1 MKKNNIETRES
12 GSIMHEISLIACG
25 KIDCL
30 FFTELD
36 KDINNQISLILSET
50 GGIFDQLEL
59 EKKKIYMA
67 SNKYIGKIIKEMI
80 ENKYEDQ

>member
-12 GSIMHEISLIACG
+12 GSMMHEISLIACG

-30 FFTELD
+30 FFTMLD
-36 KDINNQISLILSET
+36 NDIKNQISLILAET

-59 EKKKIYMA
+59 KKKKFIWQA
-67 SNKYIGKIIKEMI
+67 INILER
-80 ENKYEDQ
+80 

>member
-1 MKKNNIETRES
+1 
-12 GSIMHEISLIACG
+12 MHEISLVACG
-25 KIDCL
+25 KTDCL

-36 KDINNQISLILSET
+36 EDIINQISLIISET

-59 EKKKIYMA
+59 KKKIIYMA